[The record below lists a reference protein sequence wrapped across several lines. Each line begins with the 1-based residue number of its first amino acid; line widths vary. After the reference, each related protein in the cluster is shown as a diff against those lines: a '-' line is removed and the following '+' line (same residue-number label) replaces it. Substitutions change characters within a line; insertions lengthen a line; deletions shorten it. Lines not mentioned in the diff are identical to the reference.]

1 MKNNKLR
8 MGVVGGGIGSFIG
21 PIHRQAALLDNH
33 IELVCG
39 SFSSHPEVSR
49 RSGAACGLPENR
61 VYDTY
66 QEMFRQEMQL
76 PADRRMEIV
85 SIVTPNKYHIE
96 PAIMALECGMHVV
109 LDKPLT
115 LTLEEARQ
123 LVRKVEETGLQ
134 MAVTYTYSAYPAV
147 KEARTRIARGELGTL
162 RRLYVEYTQGWLSER
177 IELQGADNARW
188 RTDPELGGT
197 GGTIADIG
205 IHALHLAE
213 HVTGQH
219 VTELCAEA
227 NTFAP
232 GRQVPDDGTAF
243 LHFDGG
249 MKGCLTATQIA
260 KGDNN
265 YIRIRVYGDKGGLDW
280 CQPDPNKLILKGF
293 GEHEQTIYIGKNT
306 NLSEAAAWNTRT
318 PGGHP
323 EGYIEAFANIYR
335 NFALTVLAL
344 RQGETPTPLM
354 LDYPT
359 VYDGLR
365 GMQFIET
372 MNASNSNKDT
382 KWTTWIE

>member
-1 MKNNKLR
+1 MKERKLR
-8 MGVVGGGIGSFIG
+8 MGMVGGGIGSFIG
-21 PIHRQAALLDNH
+21 PIHRQAAMLDNH

-39 SFSSHPEVSR
+39 CFSSHPEVSR
-49 RSGAACGLPENR
+49 RSGATYGLPENR

-66 QEMFRQEMQL
+66 EEMFRQEMQL
-76 PADRRMEIV
+76 PADQRMEIV
-85 SIVTPNKYHIE
+85 SIVTPNKYHIQ
-96 PAIMALECGMHVV
+96 PALMALDCGMHVV

-123 LVRKVEETGLQ
+123 LTRKVEETGLQ

-147 KEARTRIARGELGTL
+147 KEARARIARGELGKL
-162 RRLYVEYTQGWLSER
+162 RRLYVEYTQGWLSQR
-177 IELQGADNARW
+177 IGVQAGNLSLW
-188 RTDPELGGT
+188 RIDPELGGT
-197 GGTIADIG
+197 GGGIADIG
-205 IHALHLAE
+205 THAFHLAE
-213 HVTGQH
+213 HVTGQC
-219 VTELCAEA
+219 VTELCSEMSKFSP
-227 NTFAP
+227 NI
-232 GRQVPDDGTAF
+232 QVPDDGTAF

-265 YIRIRVYGDKGGLDW
+265 YIRIRVYGDKGGIDW
-280 CQPDPNKLILKGF
+280 LQPDPNKLILKGF
-293 GEHEQTIYIGKNT
+293 NEHEQVICIGNDT
-306 NLSEAAAWNTRT
+306 NLSEIALWNTRT

-344 RQGETPTPLM
+344 QQGETPSPLM
-354 LDYPT
+354 LDFPT

-372 MNASNSNKDT
+372 MEASNLNTAAKWT
-382 KWTTWIE
+382 KWIE